1 MALLNLGILAHVDA
15 GKTSLTE
22 RILFHTGV
30 LARPGSVDAGSTVTD
45 SMALERER
53 GITIRSAVVSFE
65 LPDGLKVNLIDT
77 PGHADF
83 IAEVD
88 RALRVLD
95 GVVLVVSAVEG
106 VQPQTRRLMRALRAV
121 GLPTVLFVN
130 KVDRA
135 GAREYEVLHGIR
147 ARLSP
152 DVLPLSTVDNIGTRG
167 ATVRPVGPDAAA
179 VERLAELRAD
189 HDDDFLAAYLA
200 EGWRPSAAEVD
211 AELRRQSRAGRV
223 HPVYFGSAMTGVG
236 VDALLAGVSAYL
248 PRAGGRAA
256 DPLSGT
262 VFAIRRGARGERL
275 AYLRLFGGTF
285 RNRVAVPFH
294 RDDGTRREVRPTA
307 VELLV
312 RGGSRPVR
320 EAGAGEIVQVTG
332 LTGVRIGDRVGTP
345 GAAAGS
351 LVPPPTLESVVTADP
366 VGLPVRGRPGG
377 HPVGRADLWGAL
389 GELAEQDPMI
399 AVRTRGDG
407 ISVCLFG
414 EVQKEVLTATLAAE
428 YGIGVTFAPTSAICV
443 ERPVGSGAAH
453 ELITDPANRYF
464 ATVGLRVDPIDGE
477 EVEYRLEVEAGS
489 LLPAFRHAV
498 EETVRDVLRQGPYGW
513 RVVGCRVTLTHS
525 GYWAPMSAAGDFR
538 GLVPLVLANALRE
551 AGTVVYQPVRRF
563 EATVPVDTVGEV
575 LAAFA
580 AAGGT
585 PGDITA
591 DDGTARIEGTIGAD
605 AVHTIEQRLPRI
617 TRGEGDL
624 TTTPHGYSP
633 AVGAPPRR
641 PRTGPDPFSR
651 KDYLREVITS
661 R

>member
-30 LARPGSVDAGSTVTD
+30 LARPGSVDAGNTVTD
-45 SMALERER
+45 SMALERAR

-65 LPDGLKVNLIDT
+65 LGDLKVNLIDT

-106 VQPQTRRLMRALRAV
+106 VQPQTRRLMRTLRALD
-121 GLPTVLFVN
+121 LPTLLFVN
-130 KVDRA
+130 KVDRT
-135 GAREYEVLHGIR
+135 GAREREVLARIR
-147 ARLSP
+147 ATLTP
-152 DVLPLSTVDNIGTRG
+152 DVVPLSTVDNLGTRDV
-167 ATVRPVGPDAAA
+167 TVRPVGPDDAALA
-179 VERLAELRAD
+179 RLAELRAER
-189 HDDDFLAAYLA
+189 DDAYLA
-200 EGWRPSAAEVD
+200 EYVAGWRPSAGECA
-211 AELRRQSRAGRV
+211 AELRRQARAGRV
-223 HPVYFGSAMTGVG
+223 HPAYFGSATTGAG
-236 VDALLAGVSAYL
+236 VDALLDGIATYL
-248 PRAGGRAA
+248 PRAAERTR

-262 VFAIRRGARGERL
+262 VFAIRRGARSQRL

-285 RNRVAVPFH
+285 RNRVAVPFFGP
-294 RDDGTRREVRPTA
+294 DGTRRDVRPTA
-307 VELLV
+307 VEVLV

-320 EAGAGEIVQVTG
+320 TAHAGEIVQVAG
-332 LTGVRIGDRVGTP
+332 LTGVRIGDAVGTP
-345 GAAAGS
+345 APDAAPAFA
-351 LVPPPTLESVVTADP
+351 PPTLESVVTPTDP
-366 VGLPVRGRPGG
+366 ARRT
-377 HPVGRADLWGAL
+377 DLYEAL

-399 AVRTRGDG
+399 AVRVRGDG

-414 EVQKEVLTATLAAE
+414 EVQKEVLAATLADE

-443 ERPVGSGAAH
+443 ERPAGSGAAA
-453 ELITDPANRYF
+453 ELITDPANRWY

-477 EVEYRLEVEAGS
+477 GTEYRLEVEPGS
-489 LLPAFRHAV
+489 LLPAFRNAI
-498 EETVRDVLRQGPYGW
+498 EETVAETLRQGPHGW

-525 GYWAPMSAAGDFR
+525 GYSAPVSVAGDFR
-538 GLVPLVLANALRE
+538 GLVPLVLADALRA

-563 EATVPVDTVGEV
+563 EATVPADTLGDV
-575 LAAFA
+575 LAALA

-585 PGDITA
+585 PGDIATA
-591 DDGTARIEGTIGAD
+591 DGVARLDGTIGAD
-605 AVHTIEQRLPRI
+605 AVHGFEQRLPRL

-624 TTTPHGYSP
+624 TTAPVGYAP
-633 AVGAPPRR
+633 AAGPPPVR

-651 KDYLREVITS
+651 KDYLREVNTS